1 LRFTFN
7 FSGMPTNSKQNNST
21 QDEIDLVTLFVKLGE
36 GIKKA
41 VLWFIN
47 FIGTILVFLLRK
59 WYYFLIALILTVVS
73 AYILNNI
80 SEPYY
85 TSDLIMRSNATQN
98 QPVMASLEKLDDYAS
113 GGNSEAL
120 SKELHIGVDEASKLK
135 GIETFWY
142 YDIGGDG
149 IFDGLVTDN
158 NVLADTSVVKIDSVF
173 LLRASVFD
181 PSILKKLEG
190 NLVEYLDSNPFLKAL
205 NKQRLS
211 DLEAR
216 LEQTKYE
223 IEKLDSL
230 QKREYYTN
238 TDDLRQKEGQIV
250 FTNDKTVRTYHADMF
265 SLLQIEQDCER
276 DLNIYND
283 VVTVVEGFTVPAKP
297 DNGVMDYAKKL
308 VWFYLGLALL
318 VAVIVTFR
326 KTIWAPLRT
335 S

>member
-1 LRFTFN
+1 
-7 FSGMPTNSKQNNST
+7 MPTNSKQNNST
-21 QDEIDLVTLFVKLGE
+21 QDEIDLISLFMKLGE

-41 VLWFIN
+41 VIWFIN

-59 WYYFLIALILTVVS
+59 WYYFFIALILTVVS
-73 AYILNNI
+73 AFILKNI

-85 TSDLIMRSNATQN
+85 TSDLIMRSNATHN
-98 QPVMASLEKLDDYAS
+98 QPVMASLNKLGDYAS
-113 GGNSEAL
+113 GGNYDAL
-120 SKELHIGVDEASKLK
+120 SKALKMSKEDVSKLK

-181 PSILKKLEG
+181 PAILENLEA
-190 NLVEYLDSNPFLKAL
+190 NLVEYLGANPFLKAL
-205 NKQRLS
+205 NEQRLS

-216 LEQTKYE
+216 LDQTKYE

-265 SLLQIEQDCER
+265 GLLQIEQDCER
-276 DLNIYND
+276 DLNIYKD
-283 VVTVVEGFTVPAKP
+283 VVTIIEGFTIPVNP
-297 DNGVMDYAKKL
+297 DNGVILYAKKL

-318 VAVIVTFR
+318 VAGVVTFR